1 MSPANP
7 LTYSEASD
15 ESTGR
20 RVRKALLREIDT
32 DQKKKAK
39 EALTAL
45 RAQLRA
51 ARAAHREALKGAV
64 AKCRAHRATVS
75 EKLKAERAQALA
87 ELRAKGES
95 ERASARGVCAV
106 EKGAAGKGT
115 SGAVAYAR
123 EELAK
128 ERGFQ
133 EDMKR
138 IERGNRARIRRAKQ
152 STVAERR
159 SESDDEVRN
168 NIPSE
173 LVGLFEKVKRSIKG
187 GPRETRTEAFLRY
200 AEEHPSEYLE
210 SIDDKTEALIR
221 DLERREREAIEARR
235 NPATTAAA
243 SKQYVRDHWGQRG
256 TGKVQKLS
264 AADPRIPSVE
274 LGELVSI
281 TYRTKKGDDVELTDY
296 EHEFRGPRPRLAYN
310 ESGLIIAG
318 GRYRVEPRGIVD

>member
-1 MSPANP
+1 MSAANP
-7 LTYSEASD
+7 LTYSGATD

-20 RVRKALLREIDT
+20 RARKALLREIEADH
-32 DQKKKAK
+32 KKKAK
-39 EALTAL
+39 EALTGL
-45 RAQLRA
+45 RSQLRA

-64 AKCRAHRATVS
+64 ARCRAHRKAVS

-87 ELRAKGES
+87 ELRAKGEG
-95 ERASARGVCAV
+95 ERARARGECAV
-106 EKGAAGKGT
+106 DKGT
-115 SGAVAYAR
+115 AGENTKGAVALAS

-138 IERGNRARIRRAKQ
+138 IERGNRERRRAAKP
-152 STVAERR
+152 STAAERR

-168 NIPSE
+168 NIPAE

-187 GPRETRTEAFLRY
+187 GPRETRTETFLRY

-221 DLERREREAIEARR
+221 DLERREREAVTAR
-235 NPATTAAA
+235 NPATVAEA

-256 TGKVQKLS
+256 SGRPRKLS

-274 LGELVSI
+274 LGELVAI
-281 TYRTKKGDDVELTDY
+281 VYRTKKGEDLVLTDY
-296 EHEFRGPRPRLAYN
+296 EHEFEHPRPRLAYN
-310 ESGLIIAG
+310 ESGLLIAG
-318 GRYRVEPRGIVD
+318 GIYRVTTRGIVG

>member
-7 LTYSEASD
+7 LTHSGITD

-20 RVRKALLREIDT
+20 RARKALLREIDVEH
-32 DQKKKAK
+32 KKKAK
-39 EALTAL
+39 ETLAEL

-51 ARAAHREALKGAV
+51 ARAAHREALKSAV
-64 AKCRAHRATVS
+64 VRCRAHRATVS

-87 ELRAKGES
+87 ELRARGEG
-95 ERASARGVCAV
+95 ERASARGTCAV
-106 EKGAAGKGT
+106 DKGEAEKAT
-115 SGAVAYAR
+115 RGAVAYAR

-128 ERGFQ
+128 ERAFH
-133 EDMKR
+133 EDLKR
-138 IERGNRARIRRAKQ
+138 IERGNRASHRWAKR
-152 STVAERR
+152 STAAERR
-159 SESDDEVRN
+159 SESDDEVRG
-168 NIPSE
+168 NIPPE
-173 LVGLFEKVKRSIKG
+173 LVGLFDKVRRSIKA

-221 DLERREREAIEARR
+221 DLERREREAVQARR
-235 NPATTAAA
+235 NPATVSEA
-243 SKQYVRDHWGQRG
+243 SKQYKRDHWGQQG

-281 TYRTKKGDDVELTDY
+281 TYRTKKGDDVVLTDY

>member
-168 NIPSE
+168 NIPLCGAPHKGMYAERAIMRARYREPSRAAHFGALGAPTEALGLGIIDRHDRSTCRSSAGMEDGSCCRKSFGE
-173 LVGLFEKVKRSIKG
+173 LTFRRSTARRSGASSSTSTRRGSWHAGTRGTQSNTSFATVKRSWNG
-187 GPRETRTEAFLRY
+187 VARNASHGPRSMTM
-200 AEEHPSEYLE
+200 
-210 SIDDKTEALIR
+210 
-221 DLERREREAIEARR
+221 
-235 NPATTAAA
+235 
-243 SKQYVRDHWGQRG
+243 Q
-256 TGKVQKLS
+256 
-264 AADPRIPSVE
+264 
-274 LGELVSI
+274 
-281 TYRTKKGDDVELTDY
+281 
-296 EHEFRGPRPRLAYN
+296 
-310 ESGLIIAG
+310 
-318 GRYRVEPRGIVD
+318 